1 MFDLPGFWSG
11 WVIALT
17 VVGLLWLAWLL
28 FAVYFGRRAKLA
40 EAAESELVWDGGL
53 REGTAPPP
61 MWWFW
66 LLVAALSF
74 SAVYLVLYPGL
85 GGMRGAL
92 AWSQAGQLRASE
104 AADAE
109 RHGALREK
117 WRAAGLAELAAD
129 PAAMKVARRLFR
141 GNCAACHGEDARGQA
156 KRFPDL
162 TDAAWQWG
170 NDEAQ
175 ILHTLREGRT
185 GVMPPWGPALG
196 EEGVRE
202 VTEYVLALGRG
213 EGGADGEGGTDGT
226 GGSGRMKYAQFC
238 VACHGAD
245 GKGVAVLGGPDLT
258 DAGWTYGGSPGDI
271 SHSIREGRT
280 GVMPPQKGRL
290 NEEQT
295 RLLAAWLKDGAK
307 GL

>member
-11 WVIALT
+11 WVAALT
-17 VVGLLWLAWLL
+17 LCGLLWLAWLL
-28 FAVYFGRRAKLA
+28 FSVYFSGRAKAA
-40 EAAESELVWDGGL
+40 EAAEAELVWDEEL

-66 LLVAALSF
+66 LLVGMLVF
-74 SAVYLVLYPGL
+74 SALYLVLYPGL
-85 GGMRGAL
+85 GAARGAL
-92 AWSQAGQLRASE
+92 EWTQAGQLRDSAR
-104 AADAE
+104 ADTE

-117 WRAAGLAELAAD
+117 WRGMALDDLAAD
-129 PAAMKVARRLFR
+129 ASAMNVARRLFR

-156 KRFPDL
+156 RRFPNL
-162 TDAAWQWG
+162 ADAAWQWG
-170 NDEAQ
+170 GDEAQ
-175 ILHTLREGRT
+175 ILHSLREGRV

-196 EEGVRE
+196 EDGVRE

-213 EGGADGEGGTDGT
+213 EGEGEAV
-226 GGSGRMKYAQFC
+226 SAGRTKYMQFC
-238 VACHGAD
+238 VACHGVD
-245 GKGVAVLGGPDLT
+245 GKGMAVLGGSDLT
-258 DAGWTYGGSPGDI
+258 DDSWTYGGTPGDI

-280 GVMPPQKGRL
+280 GQMPAQKGRL
-290 NEEQT
+290 NEEQI